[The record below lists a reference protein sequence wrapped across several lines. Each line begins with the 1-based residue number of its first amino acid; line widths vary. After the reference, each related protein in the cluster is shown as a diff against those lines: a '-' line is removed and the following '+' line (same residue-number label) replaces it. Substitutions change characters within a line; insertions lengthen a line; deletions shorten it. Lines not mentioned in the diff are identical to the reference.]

1 MLGAIPVDRSG
12 NSAPAMKRAL
22 QCVNSGYSILIHP
35 EGTRT
40 KTGEMGTFRN
50 GAAKLA
56 IDCGKKIIP
65 VYIGGAFDIFPYNR
79 AIPKFFNFKNLKRYM
94 INISF
99 GTPIEPFG
107 KSKEEL
113 TEEIRN
119 CILKMENSAY
129 LHGN

>member
-1 MLGAIPVDRSG
+1 
-12 NSAPAMKRAL
+12 
-22 QCVNSGYSILIHP
+22 
-35 EGTRT
+35 
-40 KTGEMGTFRN
+40 
-50 GAAKLA
+50 
-56 IDCGKKIIP
+56 
-65 VYIGGAFDIFPYNR
+65 
-79 AIPKFFNFKNLKRYM
+79 M